1 MTLLD
6 ASCLISLFAD
16 EPGASTVEQVC
27 NTTQVYISVLNR
39 AEVIDVLGR
48 RGALVDEVG
57 ADIDMLDIDE
67 IEVTRDI
74 ADLAARW
81 RAAHYHRVERPIS
94 LSDCIA
100 LASAASIGEPLATS
114 DHVLAEVAMR
124 VGVVIVPVPNSSG
137 VSPADIP
144 PEPGSRR
151 RPNG

>member
-27 NTTQVYISVLNR
+27 NTTQVHISVLNR

-114 DHVLAEVAMR
+114 DRVLAEVAMR

-137 VSPADIP
+137 VSPADTP
-144 PEPGSRR
+144 PEPGRRR